1 MLQNPRKP
9 QTALPTGSERL
20 YDGNLVIALASQT
33 SFVIA
38 NTLMAHYARWVEF
51 LGGDLSQVGWI
62 MGAGAAASLF
72 LRPWIALWINRI
84 GAKASLGI
92 GYAVFSCAAFT
103 NLALDDLGPLIFI
116 ARGANVLGAA
126 IVFAS
131 SLTYISQIA
140 PERRRTEAIG
150 ILGVGGFVGMLIG
163 PVLGD
168 FFLGGELRS
177 RADFVNLFVVAGL
190 ANIFSVV
197 LLCCLRAPTAYNTQK
212 SLRISDFVGT
222 IRAFWPGSILLV
234 DMTFGVC
241 MTVPFV
247 FVASFID
254 DAPLRMAGISEIG
267 FYFWFYAGAGIFF
280 RLLLRRLPERIGA
293 RRVLMFGLL
302 VMSAGMFSFSIVSES
317 RPWLILIPALLT
329 GVGHSLMFH
338 TMTSLTIEG
347 FPHAVRGTGSALA
360 LMMLDLGTFV
370 GAPMLGLIG
379 EHWGYSALFAC
390 IGCFTLVTAAV
401 YAKSI

>member
-1 MLQNPRKP
+1 VLQDPRKP
-9 QTALPTGSERL
+9 SPSQLDSSQRL
-20 YDGNLVIALASQT
+20 YDGNLVIALVSQT

-62 MGAGAAASLF
+62 MGAGAAASLV
-72 LRPWIALWINRI
+72 LRPWIALWINKI
-84 GAKASLGI
+84 GAKLSWGI
-92 GYAVFSCAAFT
+92 GYAVFSSAAFT
-103 NLALDDLGPLIFI
+103 NLVIDDLGPLILV

-150 ILGVGGFVGMLIG
+150 ILGVGGFIGMLIG

-168 FFLGGELRS
+168 LFLGGELRE
-177 RADFVNLFVVAGL
+177 RADFVNLFIVAGL
-190 ANIFSVV
+190 ANILSVV
-197 LLCCLRAPTAYNTQK
+197 LLCCLRAPRVAQTQT
-212 SLRISDFVGT
+212 SLRISQFVST
-222 IRAFWPGSILLV
+222 IRQHWPGRILLV
-234 DMTFGVC
+234 DMAFGVC

-254 DAPLRMAGISEIG
+254 DVPISMLGVSEIG
-267 FYFWFYAGAGIFF
+267 VFFWCYAGAGILF
-280 RLLLRRLPERIGA
+280 RVLLRRLPERVGA
-293 RRVLMFGLL
+293 RRVLVFGLMF
-302 VMSAGMFSFSIVSES
+302 MSVGMFSFCLVGES
-317 RPWLILIPALLT
+317 RPWLVMIPALLT

-338 TMTSLTIEG
+338 TMTSITIET
-347 FPHAVRGTGSALA
+347 FPHDVRGTGSALA

-370 GAPMLGLIG
+370 GAPILGLVG
-379 EHWGYSALFAC
+379 EYLGYSALFSC
-390 IGCFTLVTAAV
+390 IGLFTLLSAVV
-401 YAKSI
+401 YARPL